1 MNSKI
6 TLYLLSLV
14 LCPLSIWAQQD
25 TTIVV
30 SEATVVSADTT
41 LTALQPDSAVI
52 AEQQKAL
59 EAQKDTNAMKPDTA
73 DGFRFT
79 TIDSVAITPVKDQ
92 HRSSTCWAFSALGF
106 LESEV
111 LRTKGKE
118 VDFAEMFVVNKT
130 MMDRA
135 TYCVRMY
142 NDVKFAPG
150 GSAYD
155 VIYCMKHYG
164 LVPQEAMP
172 GIRYGSSP
180 ADTLPVHAELDK
192 VASGYLNALSGLK
205 KLTPVWREG
214 LQAIYNTYLGRC
226 PKEFKYEGEM
236 YTPQSF
242 VEELGLDADDYVSL
256 TSYTHHPFY
265 QTFALEVPD
274 NWRMDQMYNLPI
286 DELMRV
292 IDNALNT
299 GYTLAWGA
307 DVSEVGF
314 TRKGIGVIP
323 DDDKGAD
330 LTGSDMAKWVGMTK
344 DQQKEELTKKPLPEK
359 EITQEMR
366 QQAYDNW
373 ETTDD
378 HGMQI
383 FGTAKDQNG
392 KRYYM
397 VKNSWG
403 TMKSDYK
410 GIWYIS
416 EAFMKYKTNDVLVHK
431 NAIPEDILV
440 KLKLK

>member
-1 MNSKI
+1 M
-6 TLYLLSLV
+6 L
-14 LCPLSIWAQQD
+14 
-25 TTIVV
+25 
-30 SEATVVSADTT
+30 
-41 LTALQPDSAVI
+41 DSAAV
-52 AEQQKAL
+52 
-59 EAQKDTNAMKPDTA
+59 DTA
-73 DGFRFT
+73 KVDSGFVFT
-79 TIDSVAITPVKDQ
+79 TVDSVAITPVKDQ
-92 HRSSTCWAFSALGF
+92 HRSGTCWAFSTLGF

-111 LRTKGKE
+111 LRTKGTE
-118 VDFAEMFVVNKT
+118 VDFAEMYVVSKT

-142 NDVKFAPG
+142 NDVKFAAG

-164 LVPQEAMP
+164 LVPQSVMP
-172 GIRYGSSP
+172 GIKYGTYP

-192 VASGYLNALSGLK
+192 VASGYLNALTGLK

-214 LQAIYNTYLGRC
+214 LQAIYDTYLGKC
-226 PKEFKYEGEM
+226 PREFLYEGQM
-236 YTPQSF
+236 YTPQTY
-242 VEELGLDADDYVSL
+242 VESLGLNADDYVSL

-265 QTFALEVPD
+265 ETFALEVPD

-286 DELMRV
+286 EELMEV
-292 IDNALNT
+292 IDHAIAN
-299 GYTLAWGA
+299 GYTMAWGA

-314 TRKGIGVIP
+314 TRKGIGVMP
-323 DDDKGAD
+323 DADNGAD
-330 LTGSDMAKWVGMTK
+330 LTGSDMAKWVGMSK
-344 DQQKEELTKKPLPEK
+344 DEQKAKLTEKPLPEK

-383 FGTAKDQNG
+383 FGIAKDQNG
-392 KRYYM
+392 KKYYM

-403 TMKSDYK
+403 TVKSDYK

-416 EAFMKYKTNDVLVHK
+416 EAFMKYKTNDILVNK
-431 NAIPEDILV
+431 NAIPNDIRK
-440 KLKLK
+440 KLGI